1 MPSPEPSPA
10 TTLPAELPVASPR
23 PGLLGTTGACLG
35 LAIAAV
41 LPFFGFDG
49 WPNNH
54 EGLSLFERA
63 EGFRRAFAAGDAF
76 PLWTPFCHNGHGSPW
91 PFFYHRLFNTVSGGL
106 AWVLGS
112 TYRGVQLA
120 LVALLFVGALG
131 AAASARRLG
140 ASRAVQVLAA
150 FLLCFSPYT
159 FFDWLVRGAAAELSA
174 MMLYPWLLWACLRLR
189 SEGRGGVSAGLV
201 LVLLFY
207 AHTVMFLYALPTFAL
222 ALGFMLAR
230 HGWRRTLAATGQ
242 AALGVLVLCA
252 PYALLMVRL
261 GRHFNTGALG
271 IFSPEREYVPLVRY
285 LWDSEFHWGEQWKGN
300 TPELGPALLGGLAVL
315 TLGALVSRDERLRD
329 RCRVLAFPG
338 LAAAF
343 YALLQVPLSA
353 PFYRAV
359 PFARLLQFP
368 WRLVGFL
375 TVLLVLVWAVLLEDA
390 LRREGWRRRLALAGV
405 GLSVGAGLVLGWKAT
420 HPRYDTEPR
429 AFIESHLA
437 RLDRPWSAFEY
448 VPQSVLRAG
457 FIAPPMPFLS
467 ARGCERM
474 TAEPALALEGPLHF
488 ERITL
493 TVSSPEG
500 CVVHFNQYLTPFL
513 ATEADGPVRFVPT
526 NVGTLA
532 IQLPPDEHRVTLR
545 RRGFLELLLR
555 EFQPPD
561 T

>member
-1 MPSPEPSPA
+1 
-10 TTLPAELPVASPR
+10 VAV
-23 PGLLGTTGACLG
+23 
-35 LAIAAV
+35 AAV
-41 LPFFGFDG
+41 LPFSGSDG
-49 WPNNH
+49 WPNTH

-63 EGFRRAFAAGDAF
+63 EGFRRAFAAGDFF

-91 PFFYHRLFNTVSGGL
+91 PFFYHRLFSTVSGGL
-106 AWVLGS
+106 AWGLGS

-150 FLLCFSPYT
+150 FLLCFSPYA
-159 FFDWLVRGAAAELSA
+159 FFDWLVRGAGAEFSA

-189 SEGRGGVSAGLV
+189 AEGRGGAAAGLV
-201 LVLLFY
+201 LALLFY

-230 HGWRRTLAATGQ
+230 HGWRPTLVAAGQ
-242 AALGVLVLCA
+242 AALAVLVPCA
-252 PYALLMVRL
+252 PYAVLMVRL
-261 GRHFNTGALG
+261 GRYFNTGALG
-271 IFSPEREYVPLVRY
+271 IFSPEREYVPLGRY
-285 LWDSEFHWGEQWKGN
+285 LWDSEFHWGLQWKGV
-300 TPELGPALLGGLAVL
+300 TPELGPALLVGLAVL
-315 TLGALVSRDERLRD
+315 ATLALLSRDGPPRGRGP
-329 RCRVLAFPG
+329 VLAFPCA
-338 LAAAF
+338 AAAF

-359 PFARLLQFP
+359 PFASLLQFP

-375 TVLLVLVWAVLLEDA
+375 TSLLVLVWAVLVEDA
-390 LRREGWRRRLALAGV
+390 LRREGWRRGLALAVV
-405 GLSVGAGLVLGWKAT
+405 GLSASAALVLGWKAT

-437 RLDRPWSAFEY
+437 RLDRPWSANEY
-448 VPQSVLRAG
+448 LPLSVLSAG
-457 FIAPPMPFLS
+457 VIAPPMPFLS
-467 ARGCERM
+467 SRGCERM

-493 TVSSPEG
+493 TVSSQQG
-500 CVVHFNQYLTPFL
+500 CAVHFNQYLTPFL
-513 ATEADGPVRFVPT
+513 ALEASGPVRFGPT
-526 NVGTLA
+526 SVGTLG
-532 IQLPPDEHRVTLR
+532 IELPPGEHHVTLR

-555 EFQPPD
+555 EFHLAD